1 MRAIA
6 SQNNRRCDDKQ
17 HRPHHPKSTG
27 RILCVDEQEREPEVP
42 HTELPEPPEWEW
54 KRQPPPVES
63 RRPDSEGPA
72 YSRGMGL
79 AMAIGFAF
87 VGPVL
92 GGVLIG
98 ALIDRGF
105 GGTWSIV
112 GLLVGTVVAFAT
124 LIRLVNKLNDAQK

>member
-1 MRAIA
+1 M
-6 SQNNRRCDDKQ
+6 N
-17 HRPHHPKSTG
+17 
-27 RILCVDEQEREPEVP
+27 DEEREPEIP

-54 KRQPPPVES
+54 KREPPPAENKPTVS
-63 RRPDSEGPA
+63 AGPS

-79 AMAIGFAF
+79 ALAIGFAF

-98 ALIDRGF
+98 ALIDHGF

-124 LIRLVNKLNDAQK
+124 LIRLVNKLNDAEK

>member
-1 MRAIA
+1 ME
-6 SQNNRRCDDKQ
+6 
-17 HRPHHPKSTG
+17 STG
-27 RILCVDEQEREPEVP
+27 RILRVNDDENGPEVP

-54 KRQPPPVES
+54 KRQPPPAENK
-63 RRPDSEGPA
+63 RQISEGPA

-79 AMAIGFAF
+79 ALAIGFAF

-92 GGVLIG
+92 GGILIG

-112 GLLVGTVVAFAT
+112 GLLVGTVIAFAT